1 MIELTVLYPLFN
13 LAELVPLWEWVKGT
27 LQTMS
32 FLDATTSL
40 ESSQVRSK
48 FSMLL
53 DIRIALQ

>member
-1 MIELTVLYPLFN
+1 MFQGSLATNLFN

-40 ESSQVRSK
+40 ESCQVRSK

-53 DIRIALQ
+53 DIHIALQ